1 MEEEKKKS
9 FIAFLDDDDKKKE
22 DWVVIIEKTNSYV
35 SFIYQRKTVTIP
47 WHRILKLKE
56 VEADGK

>member
-1 MEEEKKKS
+1 MEEKT

-22 DWVVIIEKTNSYV
+22 DWVIVIEKNNSFV
-35 SFIYQRKTVTIP
+35 SFEYQGKLITIP

-56 VEADGK
+56 VKDGRS